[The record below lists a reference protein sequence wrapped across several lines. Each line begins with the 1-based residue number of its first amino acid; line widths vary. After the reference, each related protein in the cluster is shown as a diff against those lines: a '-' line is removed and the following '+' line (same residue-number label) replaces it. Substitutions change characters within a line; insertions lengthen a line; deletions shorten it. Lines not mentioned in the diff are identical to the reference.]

1 MTTVQIKTLI
11 NHAELAHRYPGQNQQ
26 QPCYIELDCKTGVLT
41 ACYNSEI
48 GTTIPF
54 SVYHGHDIRWS
65 IPCLIADT
73 ANELLAEIAPQ
84 SQTILDGYTS
94 EWDGHNHVAH
104 FTTDAQE
111 AKDTIERLCYNYDG
125 TNECVQII
133 DAGDYFYEV
142 HPELGLT
149 ADIDDESLESIAA
162 LQDSEALVEGYVL
175 DGTIEWL
182 TEKREALKN

>member
-1 MTTVQIKTLI
+1 
-11 NHAELAHRYPGQNQQ
+11 
-26 QPCYIELDCKTGVLT
+26 
-41 ACYNSEI
+41 
-48 GTTIPF
+48 
-54 SVYHGHDIRWS
+54 
-65 IPCLIADT
+65 
-73 ANELLAEIAPQ
+73 
-84 SQTILDGYTS
+84 
-94 EWDGHNHVAH
+94 
-104 FTTDAQE
+104 
-111 AKDTIERLCYNYDG
+111 LCYNYDG